1 MNPTHQPASSE
12 RFFEEL
18 NVLTDFDEILHTQHF
33 QALPDDW
40 WIVVTDV
47 VNSTQAIQAGQYRAI
62 NAVGGATVAAITNA
76 VKPLHIPY
84 VFGGDG
90 ASFCIP
96 NSQLEAI
103 KPALI
108 GSAQLARDSFQLDLR
123 IGCVPYVD
131 IKPHAQ
137 ILIARFQKN
146 ASLEQ
151 AVFIG
156 GGLTVADRLIKQDSN
171 YSLPI
176 NDLEQ
181 NADFSGFEC
190 RWNRI
195 PSPKD
200 VTLSLI
206 VKPRQTDLSQQLAL
220 YAELKAK
227 IRQTAG
233 DEQQHHPIN
242 PQGMKL
248 GFSQKTLMGELEVK
262 GVHQTTWQKFKTLWK
277 LRYENLIGLVFMT
290 FSIQQGEAKWGN
302 YKTDFMANS
311 DYRKLDDMYRTVL
324 TASEAQ
330 CQHLIDWLETQY
342 QAGHL
347 YYGTHKSNAAI
358 VTCLINKTGV
368 DHMHFVDG
376 ADGGYASAAS
386 ALKTQISRGAIQ
398 PTY

>member
-1 MNPTHQPASSE
+1 MMPNSNLFYQNLAVITEFDSILNTEQFSE
-12 RFFEEL
+12 
-18 NVLTDFDEILHTQHF
+18 
-33 QALPDDW
+33 LPDDW
-40 WIVVTDV
+40 WVVITDV
-47 VNSTQAIQAGQYRAI
+47 VNSTQAIEKGQYRAI
-62 NAVGGATVAAITNA
+62 NAVGGATVAAMTNA
-76 VKPLHIPY
+76 VKPLRIPY

-90 ASFCIP
+90 ATFCIP
-96 NSQLEAI
+96 PSQLEAI
-103 KPALI
+103 KAALI
-108 GSAQLARDSFQLDLR
+108 GSAQLARDSFELDLR
-123 IGCVPYVD
+123 IGCVPYAD

-156 GGLTVADRLIKQDSN
+156 GGLTEAEHLIKQDPN
-171 YSLPI
+171 YNLPI
-176 NDLEQ
+176 NNLEQ
-181 NADFSGFEC
+181 DVDFSGFEC
-190 RWNRI
+190 RWDRI
-195 PSPKD
+195 PSPKE

-233 DEQQHHPIN
+233 NEQEHHPIN
-242 PQGMKL
+242 PQGLNL
-248 GFSQKTLMGELEVK
+248 GFSQQILMGELAVK
-262 GVHQTTWQKFKTLWK
+262 NFHQTKWQKLKTLWK
-277 LRYENLIGLVFMT
+277 LRFENLIGFLFMV

-324 TASEAQ
+324 TASEVQ
-330 CQHLIDWLETQY
+330 CEQLVDWLEQQY

-376 ADGGYASAAS
+376 ADGGYASAAT
-386 ALKTQISRGAIQ
+386 ALKKQMNRAIQ
-398 PTY
+398 PTH